1 MPKGIGY
8 GQKGL
13 AKRLTSKAKP
23 KRPSIKT
30 GRKRPRI
37 SVALRGKR
45 RKF

>member
-1 MPKGIGY
+1 MPRGIGY
-8 GQKGL
+8 GKGA
-13 AKRLTSKAKP
+13 AKRITKKAMP
-23 KRPSIKT
+23 KRPSVKT